1 MKPYNVVVIM
11 LDSLRRDHVGA
22 YGGAH
27 VKTPNIDRL
36 AEESV
41 LFDNAYPEG
50 LPTIPVRTALFT
62 GQRTLPFRP
71 WQPLE
76 REDVTAAEIFSA
88 MGYVC
93 GLITDT
99 YHLARPDMNF
109 HKGFHSFEWIRGQ
122 EGDPYISAP
131 HNKNIKDYI
140 KPEMEGDPVA
150 WMLEQYFRNTA
161 KRKGEE
167 DYFCA
172 QVMGKAIEWVEGNAG
187 ANEPFFLWVDSF
199 DPHEPWDPP
208 AKYDV
213 YTDPNYKG
221 KRLLHPKYGP
231 CDWMTSEE
239 LEFVRGLYAGEVA
252 FVDAWTGRF
261 LDRLRELGL
270 MENTIIAL
278 LADHGHP
285 HGDHGSIMKT
295 DRNLYSELLRIPLM
309 IRHPEK
315 QYAEKRIKPLVETD
329 DFLPTI
335 LDMLGMN
342 RETLAMHG
350 KSAWRLVTGDE
361 EKLRDVVITGYYE
374 SRHRCVRDENWS
386 FISRVDPEPDELY
399 NLQEDPA
406 EKVNVLEKYPEK
418 AEELWSKLGVIFT
431 QKRKRNLNIQ
441 LRYEVQ
447 HTPAEK

>member
-1 MKPYNVVVIM
+1 
-11 LDSLRRDHVGA
+11 
-22 YGGAH
+22 
-27 VKTPNIDRL
+27 
-36 AEESV
+36 
-41 LFDNAYPEG
+41 
-50 LPTIPVRTALFT
+50 
-62 GQRTLPFRP
+62 
-71 WQPLE
+71 
-76 REDVTAAEIFSA
+76 
-88 MGYVC
+88 
-93 GLITDT
+93 
-99 YHLARPDMNF
+99 
-109 HKGFHSFEWIRGQ
+109 
-122 EGDPYISAP
+122 
-131 HNKNIKDYI
+131 
-140 KPEMEGDPVA
+140 
-150 WMLEQYFRNTA
+150 
-161 KRKGEE
+161 
-167 DYFCA
+167 
-172 QVMGKAIEWVEGNAG
+172 
-187 ANEPFFLWVDSF
+187 
-199 DPHEPWDPP
+199 
-208 AKYDV
+208 
-213 YTDPNYKG
+213 
-221 KRLLHPKYGP
+221 
-231 CDWMTSEE
+231 MTSEE